1 MAKSKPQST
10 RVASRLPS
18 LPKQPAPML
27 MPPTSPAMAPTLR
40 QVIADLKLA
49 DPGNSLRDEL
59 KTLLGIV

>member
-1 MAKSKPQST
+1 
-10 RVASRLPS
+10 
-18 LPKQPAPML
+18 ML